1 MTDLLHRQQLTV
13 CLRDMVNSDFPD
25 RWPSVVDKIS
35 IYLQNPDRNILAGAL
50 SCLYKLVKCFE

>member
-1 MTDLLHRQQLTV
+1 
-13 CLRDMVNSDFPD
+13 MVNSDFPD